1 MKTLL
6 LHAPE
11 KKGLHTPRQSRVENV
26 HIFWIAAKGKSA
38 DPEVAGQI
46 FAPPLESPLCIP
58 LHLREVEASSRGDP
72 VAFTGGASR
81 GDRRAV
87 SRGVGPFQNW
97 AVPVGPLGGP
107 LLAASDAFLPCVLT

>member
-46 FAPPLESPLCIP
+46 FAPPLESPLWGSGPSEVPSWPPATLFCHACLRRLSRRLLSAGRP
-58 LHLREVEASSRGDP
+58 LKNPPARICRPRRQTLGQSQSRLENS
-72 VAFTGGASR
+72 VIR
-81 GDRRAV
+81 
-87 SRGVGPFQNW
+87 
-97 AVPVGPLGGP
+97 
-107 LLAASDAFLPCVLT
+107 